1 MPTVIPLLNSAAEG
15 AFQPPPQPIS
25 VVAPPSRDLWA
36 AAERLEPAAVR
47 AILASMKPAYEE
59 LVLAA
64 AAKEDHE
71 KKLGRSLDRLEAA
84 TFKASFLQVRHAYAV
99 ASMAKYV
106 APDRPVAPVAANA
119 EPMLF
124 GPGRWSGKM
133 PKKFDWSDGIL
144 EALEDLW
151 HVFSDNEADGLRD
164 TASFL
169 WKQHFKCGKATAS
182 LQRDAQ
188 TGKNTHVLWEPS
200 LKQVAA
206 AADVRLVAPSARLQ
220 RRPS

>member
-1 MPTVIPLLNSAAEG
+1 MPSVDPLRNAAASN
-15 AFQPPPQPIS
+15 AFQHPPQPIS
-25 VVAPPSRDLWA
+25 VAAPPSRDLWA

-71 KKLGRSLDRLEAA
+71 QKLGRSLDRLEAA
-84 TFKASFLQVRHAYAV
+84 TFKASFLQVRLAYSL
-99 ASMAKYV
+99 ASVTKYV
-106 APDRPVAPVAANA
+106 PPDRSVAPVAANT
-119 EPMLF
+119 EPMIF
-124 GPGRWSGKM
+124 GSGRWSGKM

-151 HVFSDNEADGLRD
+151 HVFSENEADGLRD
-164 TASFL
+164 ITSFL
-169 WKQHFKCGKATAS
+169 WKQHFRCGKATPG

-188 TGKNTHVLWEPS
+188 TGKITHVLWEPS